1 MMSMKPM
8 TIAVVSG
15 SPMSVKPMAIAVRG
29 SKAPRIATLAESIS
43 VSDRTRVTLLTVVG
57 TSPRSMSEKN
67 HAPSGIRCTPPAVNE
82 AYRTSRSIA
91 MKKI

>member
-57 TSPRSMSEKN
+57 TSPRSMSEKMM
-67 HAPSGIRCTPPAVNE
+67 PRQEYAVH
-82 AYRTSRSIA
+82 RLP
-91 MKKI
+91 